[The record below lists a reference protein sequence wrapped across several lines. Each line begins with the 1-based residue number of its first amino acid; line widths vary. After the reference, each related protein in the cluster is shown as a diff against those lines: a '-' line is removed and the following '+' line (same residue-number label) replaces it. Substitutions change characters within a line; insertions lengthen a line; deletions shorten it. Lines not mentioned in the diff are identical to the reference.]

1 MAKFHINRAGN
12 PGSCRAQP
20 GNCPFG
26 DESYHYLSSDDA
38 RAAYEAQQELLARI
52 GIGGKHELSAAT
64 QTALTADL
72 QPLDQQPAWIWG
84 QASRLQQELF
94 GVTPQVIATVDS
106 PLGPL
111 AVVWEEATVEANDL
125 TSQVEDGYLISRISY
140 RAMATGELVGY
151 LKTTSM
157 TEDSV
162 EKSFGDDEWRGLR
175 YARARE
181 SFYPMD
187 RSYVQ
192 GERNYSPHQSAEDL
206 QRSTVNPPDLAD
218 REKLVEFVSKAQSHF
233 RDYSNRSPALM
244 EDGELRDELS
254 RLQGIANQNL
264 DHYRESFEE
273 PFIDY
278 IKLDRDELRGQGLGA
293 SLYVFMARKQA
304 ERGLPLRAS
313 GLQTPEAEKS
323 WDSMAADPR
332 FPIRVGNSLYR
343 DRSHRKISV
352 SYFLDFREQD

>member
-12 PGSCRAQP
+12 PGPCRAKP
-20 GNCPFG
+20 DNCPYG
-26 DESYHYLSSDDA
+26 SESDHYTSKEDA
-38 RAAYEAQQELLARI
+38 REVYEAQQELLAQI
-52 GIGGKHELSAAT
+52 GVGGGHELSSAT
-64 QTALTADL
+64 ETALTADL
-72 QPLDQQPAWIWG
+72 QPLDQQPAWIWEHT
-84 QASRLQQELF
+84 SRLQQELF

-106 PLGPL
+106 PLGTL
-111 AVVWEEATVEANDL
+111 AVVWEKATVEPNDL
-125 TSQVEDGYLISRISY
+125 TSEVEDGYLISRISY
-140 RAMATGELVGY
+140 RTMATGELVGY

-157 TEDSV
+157 SEDSV
-162 EKSFGDDEWRGLR
+162 AKSFGDDEWRGLR

-192 GERNYSPHQSAEDL
+192 GERNYSPHQSAEDF
-206 QRSTVNPPDLAD
+206 QRATIDPPALED
-218 REKLVEFVSKAQSHF
+218 REKLVEFVNKAQSHF
-233 RDYSNRSPALM
+233 RDYTDRSPAFM
-244 EDGELRDELS
+244 EDEELRTELT
-254 RLQGIANQNL
+254 RLQGVANGHL
-264 DHYRESFEE
+264 DNYRESFEE

-278 IKLDRDELRGQGLGA
+278 IKLDREELRGQGLGA

-323 WDSMAADPR
+323 WRRMAADTR

-343 DRSHRKISV
+343 DRSHRKISA